1 MDSAVL
7 LTPRGF
13 IRYASDASRECD
25 AKSPQLKVES
35 ARRATVNRERQVRA
49 LPPELYAPVVETA
62 MTPGPQPGSCGF
74 ESRRGY

>member
-1 MDSAVL
+1 MARYPVSKTGGPAGLGGSTPSPSAFV
-7 LTPRGF
+7 P
-13 IRYASDASRECD
+13 AWSSRED
-25 AKSPQLKVES
+25 ARLLP
-35 ARRATVNRERQVRA
+35 ARAQVRV

>member
-1 MDSAVL
+1 VDSAVL

-35 ARRATVNRERQVRA
+35 ARRAERIEGRVAAQCQFRQFA
-49 LPPELYAPVVETA
+49 TLSTQEERC
-62 MTPGPQPGSCGF
+62 GPKH
-74 ESRRGY
+74 